1 MIIIKH
7 QKKQQKGIK
16 KMNKV
21 ILIGRLTRDPELKT
35 TTTGVSITTFSIAVE
50 RNYVNE
56 ETGQRDADFINCQSW
71 RKQAENIARYCNKGS
86 QIALEGR
93 LQVRSY
99 DDRDGNRRFVTEVVA
114 DNVTFLSPKK
124 KEEVEEQ
131 QEESNVDF
139 NFEDEI
145 ELTED
150 DLPFDIN

>member
-1 MIIIKH
+1 MQRFIA
-7 QKKQQKGIK
+7 
-16 KMNKV
+16 
-21 ILIGRLTRDPELKT
+21 IGRLTRDPELKT
-35 TTTGVSITTFSIAVE
+35 TTTGVSVTTFSIAVE

-56 ETGQRDADFINCQSW
+56 ETGQRDADFINCLSW
-71 RKQAENIARYCNKGS
+71 RKQAENIARYCTKGS

-124 KEEVEEQ
+124 KEQIEEQ
-131 QEESNVDF
+131 QEESDVDF

-150 DLPFDIN
+150 DLPF

>member
-1 MIIIKH
+1 MQRFIA
-7 QKKQQKGIK
+7 
-16 KMNKV
+16 
-21 ILIGRLTRDPELKT
+21 IGRLTRDPELKT
-35 TTTGVSITTFSIAVE
+35 TTTGVSVTTFSIAVE

-56 ETGQRDADFINCQSW
+56 ETGQRDADFINCLSW
-71 RKQAENIARYCNKGS
+71 RKQAENIARYCSKGS

-99 DDRDGNRRFVTEVVA
+99 DDRDGNKRYVTEVVA

>member
-1 MIIIKH
+1 
-7 QKKQQKGIK
+7 
-16 KMNKV
+16 MNKV

-35 TTTGVSITTFSIAVE
+35 TTSGVSVTTFSIAVE

-56 ETGQRDADFINCQSW
+56 ETGQRDADFINCLSW
-71 RKQAENIARYCNKGS
+71 RKQAENIARYCSKGS

-93 LQVRSY
+93 IQVRSY

-114 DNVTFLSPKK
+114 DNVTFLSTKK
-124 KEEVEEQ
+124 KEEEVEEQ

>member
-1 MIIIKH
+1 
-7 QKKQQKGIK
+7 
-16 KMNKV
+16 MNKV
-21 ILIGRLTRDPELKT
+21 ILIGRLVRDPELKT
-35 TTTGVSITTFSIAVE
+35 TTTGVSVTTFSIAVE

-56 ETGQRDADFINCQSW
+56 ETGQRDADFINCLSW
-71 RKQAENIARYCNKGS
+71 RKQAENIARYCTKGS

-114 DNVTFLSPKK
+114 DNVTFLSSKK

>member
-1 MIIIKH
+1 
-7 QKKQQKGIK
+7 
-16 KMNKV
+16 MNKV
-21 ILIGRLTRDPELKT
+21 ILLGRLTRDPELKT
-35 TTTGVSITTFSIAVE
+35 TTTGVSVTTFSIAVE

-56 ETGQRDADFINCQSW
+56 ETGQRDADFINCLSW
-71 RKQAENIARYCNKGS
+71 RKQAENIARYCSKGS

>member
-1 MIIIKH
+1 
-7 QKKQQKGIK
+7 
-16 KMNKV
+16 MNKV

-35 TTTGVSITTFSIAVE
+35 TTTGVSVTTFSIAVE

-56 ETGQRDADFINCQSW
+56 ETGQRDADFINCLSW
-71 RKQAENIARYCNKGS
+71 RKQAENIARYCSKGS

-114 DNVTFLSPKK
+114 DNVTFLTPKK
-124 KEEVEEQ
+124 KEEQVAEEVEEQ

>member
-1 MIIIKH
+1 
-7 QKKQQKGIK
+7 
-16 KMNKV
+16 MNKV

-35 TTTGVSITTFSIAVE
+35 TTTGVSVTTFSIAVE

-56 ETGQRDADFINCQSW
+56 ETGQRDADFINCLSW
-71 RKQAENIARYCNKGS
+71 RKQAENIAKYCSKGS

-93 LQVRSY
+93 IQVRSY

-114 DNVTFLSPKK
+114 DNVTFLSLKK
-124 KEEVEEQ
+124 KEEIEEQ

>member
-1 MIIIKH
+1 
-7 QKKQQKGIK
+7 
-16 KMNKV
+16 MNKV

-35 TTTGVSITTFSIAVE
+35 TTTGVSVTTFSIAVE

-56 ETGQRDADFINCQSW
+56 ETGQRDADFINCLSW
-71 RKQAENIARYCNKGS
+71 RKQAENIARYCTKGS

-99 DDRDGNRRFVTEVVA
+99 DDRDGNRKFVTEVVA

-124 KEEVEEQ
+124 KEEIEEQ

-150 DLPFDIN
+150 DLPFDID

>member
-1 MIIIKH
+1 M
-7 QKKQQKGIK
+7 

-21 ILIGRLTRDPELKT
+21 ILLGRLTRDPELKT
-35 TTTGVSITTFSIAVE
+35 TTTGVSVTTFSIAVE

-56 ETGQRDADFINCQSW
+56 ETGQRDADFINCLSW
-71 RKQAENIARYCNKGS
+71 RKQAENIARYCSKGS

-124 KEEVEEQ
+124 KEEQVEEQ
-131 QEESNVDF
+131 QEELNVDF

>member
-1 MIIIKH
+1 
-7 QKKQQKGIK
+7 
-16 KMNKV
+16 MNKV

-35 TTTGVSITTFSIAVE
+35 TTTGVSVTTFSIAVE

-56 ETGQRDADFINCQSW
+56 ETGQRDADFINCLSW
-71 RKQAENIARYCNKGS
+71 RKQAENIARYCSKGS

-93 LQVRSY
+93 IQVRSY

-114 DNVTFLSPKK
+114 DNVTFLSTKK
-124 KEEVEEQ
+124 KEEEVEEQ

>member
-1 MIIIKH
+1 M
-7 QKKQQKGIK
+7 

-21 ILIGRLTRDPELKT
+21 ILLGRLTRDPELKT
-35 TTTGVSITTFSIAVE
+35 TTTGVSVTTFSIAVE

-56 ETGQRDADFINCQSW
+56 ETGLREADFINCLSW
-71 RKQAENIARYCNKGS
+71 RKQAENIARYCTKGS

-93 LQVRSY
+93 IQTRNY
-99 DDRDGNRRFVTEVVA
+99 EDKTGNKRYVTEVVA

>member
-1 MIIIKH
+1 
-7 QKKQQKGIK
+7 
-16 KMNKV
+16 MNKV

-35 TTTGVSITTFSIAVE
+35 TTTGVSVTTFSIAVE

-56 ETGQRDADFINCQSW
+56 ETGQRDADFINCLSW
-71 RKQAENIARYCNKGS
+71 RKQAENIARYCTKGS
-86 QIALEGR
+86 QIAVEGR
-93 LQVRSY
+93 IQVRSY
-99 DDRDGNRRFVTEVVA
+99 EDRDGNRRFVTEVVA

>member
-1 MIIIKH
+1 
-7 QKKQQKGIK
+7 
-16 KMNKV
+16 MNKV

-35 TTTGVSITTFSIAVE
+35 TTTGVSVTTFSIAVE

-56 ETGQRDADFINCQSW
+56 ETGQRDADFINCLSW
-71 RKQAENIARYCNKGS
+71 RKQAENIARYCSKGS

-93 LQVRSY
+93 IQVRSY

-114 DNVTFLSPKK
+114 DNVTFLTPKK

-131 QEESNVDF
+131 QEEIEEPQEDSDVDF

>member
-1 MIIIKH
+1 M
-7 QKKQQKGIK
+7 

-21 ILIGRLTRDPELKT
+21 ILIGRLTKDPELKT
-35 TTTGVSITTFSIAVE
+35 TTTGVSVTTFSIAVE

-56 ETGQRDADFINCQSW
+56 ETGQRDADFINCLSW
-71 RKQAENIARYCNKGS
+71 RKQAENIARYCSKGS

-124 KEEVEEQ
+124 KEQVEEQ
-131 QEESNVDF
+131 QEDSNVDF